1 MGPDW
6 LCMTYCVLLS
16 RCDVTMKS
24 KDIAIV
30 GILLAIGAILRF
42 FLTMLHTPLTPNMII
57 AFYCLAII
65 LIRPK
70 ILEAFGIGLVA
81 GALSMMISSS
91 MFPPANLI
99 SEPIGALVC
108 FVLYAIA
115 IKLSSMKSGI
125 MQFKPQLSGI
135 IIFCMILYVIGYLS
149 INTLP
154 QYIPITNGYFEI
166 KIIIAI
172 ILSAICGYLTYM
184 TVEKGSAVG
193 PAIVTFLSTL
203 ASGFSF
209 AAVAIYFVGATVLNT
224 PKYHGDIMA
233 FVAIFVPIVVVT
245 AVFNAIVVQFL
256 YKPSNRV
263 LFRGQE

>member
-1 MGPDW
+1 
-6 LCMTYCVLLS
+6 
-16 RCDVTMKS
+16 MKS

-42 FLTMLHTPLTPNMII
+42 FLAMLHTPLTPNMII

-70 ILEAFGIGLVA
+70 ILEALGIGLVA

-115 IKLSSMKSGI
+115 IKFSSMKSGI

-154 QYIPITNGYFEI
+154 QYIPITKGYFEI
-166 KIIIAI
+166 KIIIGI
-172 ILSAICGYLTYM
+172 ILSAICGYLTYK

-193 PAIVTFLSTL
+193 PALVTFLSTL

-224 PKYHGDIMA
+224 PTYHGDMMA
-233 FVAIFVPIVVVT
+233 FVAVFVPIVVIT
-245 AVFNAIVVQFL
+245 AVFNAIIVQLL
-256 YKPSNRV
+256 YLPSTRV
-263 LFRGQE
+263 LLRGQE